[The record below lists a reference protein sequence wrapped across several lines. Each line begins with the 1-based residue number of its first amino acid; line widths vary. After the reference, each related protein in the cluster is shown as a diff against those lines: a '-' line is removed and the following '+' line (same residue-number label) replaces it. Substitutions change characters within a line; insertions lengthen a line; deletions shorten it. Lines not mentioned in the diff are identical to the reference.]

1 MPSKMIAEC
10 RMRAEFLGK
19 NQRGI
24 STTKDIRETGHG

>member
-1 MPSKMIAEC
+1 
-10 RMRAEFLGK
+10 MRAEFLGK